1 MLKRDCA
8 VLSAGPSSNSQCERD
23 AVTGSVIS
31 SDAGWRLRIV
41 LLLVLSV
48 SMVSSAS
55 ILIRFS
61 QSDALVKV
69 FWRTLLGGIIML
81 SAGLARGDHKRT
93 PRRQDVRGLWKW
105 LLLVGI
111 VLSLHFSTWFISL
124 ELTTVAA
131 SVVLVN
137 NSPIF
142 TALLSTAVLRESLTH
157 KSWVGVLVAVGG
169 TVVLAWNDLLE
180 SGLGALTGD
189 LLAIVSGVFLSLYFV
204 GGRKYAAMLPLTVY
218 TTTVYFSAAAATLV
232 LCLVLGAD
240 VFVPVF
246 IPYEMMIFL
255 ALAIFPTALGHSVNN
270 YLLTLVPAYI
280 VSSAVLGEPIGASLL
295 AAVILGEIPSLMT
308 FVGFAVILFGISL
321 VLVGTRARNTRKQSS
336 LDNPDGTKPNDL
348 RGNA

>member
-1 MLKRDCA
+1 M
-8 VLSAGPSSNSQCERD
+8 
-23 AVTGSVIS
+23 
-31 SDAGWRLRIV
+31 
-41 LLLVLSV
+41 VLSV

-81 SAGLARGDHKRT
+81 SAGLARGDRKRI

-105 LLLVGI
+105 LLVVGV
-111 VLSLHFSTWFISL
+111 VLSLHFSTWFVSL

-142 TALLSTAVLRESLTH
+142 TALLSTAVLKESLTH
-157 KSWVGVLVAVGG
+157 RSWIGVVVAVAG
-169 TVVLAWNDLLE
+169 TVLLALNDLLE
-180 SGLGALTGD
+180 YGLGALTGD
-189 LLAIVSGVFLSLYFV
+189 LLSIISGIFLSLYFV

-218 TTTVYFSAAAATLV
+218 TTTVYLSAAAATLV
-232 LCLVLGAD
+232 LCLVLRTD
-240 VFVPVF
+240 VFAPVF
-246 IPYEMMIFL
+246 IPYEMVIFL
-255 ALAIFPTALGHSVNN
+255 ALAVFPTALGHSVNN

-321 VLVGTRARNTRKQSS
+321 VLIGTRAQDIRKQSS
-336 LDNPDGTKPNDL
+336 LDDPDRTKPNDL